1 MFSKIPQH
9 CQEEPLLNGL
19 WMCAGLLVSQS
30 LTVIVKVISRFP
42 GQKHEE
48 DSDDDM
54 ADELLGHELFADYL
68 SGAP

>member
-1 MFSKIPQH
+1 
-9 CQEEPLLNGL
+9 
-19 WMCAGLLVSQS
+19 MCAGLLVSQS

-68 SGAP
+68 SGAPWAANSLNHLEGLWQFFI

>member
-1 MFSKIPQH
+1 
-9 CQEEPLLNGL
+9 
-19 WMCAGLLVSQS
+19 MCAGLLVSQS